1 MKLLKTFL
9 LIFIFFSGNIYT
21 HAREKQVEIPRK
33 IIEKEMPAYAKNL
46 KQLLGEAEQNLAKIE
61 TELKKRADFKNNQ
74 EKERFIRKCFEE
86 GNLLYKQG
94 YPEKAVKEWEKAL
107 KISKTPE
114 MRGYIRCYEKKLK
127 KEEARKEKAEKEK
140 QRELKKETQDLY
152 VQAVF
157 LYKRKAYAAAGEMF
171 KKVQQLIPDYLRTNH
186 YLKKIIEHKK

>member
-21 HAREKQVEIPRK
+21 YAREKQVEIPRK

-107 KISKTPE
+107 KISNTSE

-127 KEEARKEKAEKEK
+127 EEEVRKEKAEKGK

-157 LYKRKAYAAAGEMF
+157 LYKRKAYAAARKMF
-171 KKVQQLIPDYLRTNH
+171 KKVQQLFPDYLRTNH
-186 YLKKIIEHKK
+186 YLKKIIELKK